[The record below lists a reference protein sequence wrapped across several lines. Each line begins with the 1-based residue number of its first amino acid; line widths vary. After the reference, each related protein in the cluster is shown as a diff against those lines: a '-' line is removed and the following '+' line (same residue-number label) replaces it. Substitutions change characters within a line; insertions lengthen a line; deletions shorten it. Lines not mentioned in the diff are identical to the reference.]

1 MNEFQG
7 QGGSDDETQSNCPSS
22 YEGQDED
29 LVRLRFQSGS
39 LSVRGKSQGMIRI
52 RVMLKIKKVTKK
64 VRVNFRVRVM
74 QGSRSGC

>member
-22 YEGQDED
+22 CEGQDED
-29 LVRLRFQSGS
+29 LVRLRFQPGS
-39 LSVRGKSQGMIRI
+39 LSVRGKGQGMIRI
-52 RVMLKIKKVTKK
+52 RVMLRIKK
-64 VRVNFRVRVM
+64 VRVNFRVRVI